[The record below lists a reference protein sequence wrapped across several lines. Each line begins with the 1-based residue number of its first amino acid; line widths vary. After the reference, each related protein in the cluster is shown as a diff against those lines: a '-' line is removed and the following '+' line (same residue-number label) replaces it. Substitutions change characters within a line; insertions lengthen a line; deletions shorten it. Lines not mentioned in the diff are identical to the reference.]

1 MHIYDSMVRERSTS
15 SYCYCTQPC
24 LEYRLFWQELS
35 NSFFSNCFHP
45 FFMFYVSLLLD
56 PSRVTE
62 LYTVQAERDLR
73 RTPVLLL
80 AQISVKSNI
89 LPWTLSVQFLKPSKD
104 AYCTVCLGSLSCC
117 LTKNQNYTWFGLL
130 PFSLL
135 FISSFIYFIALKL
148 NRGFGSLILNSPF
161 RYWKGTSGH
170 LQNLLFSSLTKSSSS
185 NLSLYGACSS
195 PSDLGGLPLGSLK
208 VCWYPSCSAMDML
221 IITGHSSP
229 GVL

>member
-1 MHIYDSMVRERSTS
+1 MTQWSGREVQVLTATVPSLAWSIGCSGRSFQIVS
-15 SYCYCTQPC
+15 SPIVFIPFLCSVFHFC
-24 LEYRLFWQELS
+24 LTHLESQS
-35 NSFFSNCFHP
+35 CN
-45 FFMFYVSLLLD
+45 
-56 PSRVTE
+56 
-62 LYTVQAERDLR
+62 TVQAERDLR

-195 PSDLGGLPLGSLK
+195 PSDLGGLPLDSLK
-208 VCWYPSCSAMDML
+208 VCSYPSCSAMDML